1 MNNLLRF
8 SPANAK
14 IEALKQVPDL
24 SKYLQGGLK
33 VYSLD
38 TLAGHSCPFAEK
50 CLSKVIEKDGKRTL
64 VDGPKTEFR
73 CFSATQEVVFP
84 GVYNLR
90 KHNYDL
96 IRSCKT
102 DTEIIKLLVKSMPK
116 DLGIL
121 RFHVDGDWMNPKDFY
136 ASINFASLFPDKL
149 FYSYTK
155 SLPYW
160 VKYRSI
166 VEKIPNLVLTA
177 SWGGRRDD
185 LITSENL
192 RSAKVVFHPSE
203 TNLEIDHT
211 DEHAANPNT
220 RNQDFAL
227 LLHGVM
233 PKGSKASEAISRMK
247 KENIIFAYNRKPK
260 SKV

>member
-1 MNNLLRF
+1 MLKF

-14 IEALKQVPDL
+14 IEALKRVKEL
-24 SKYLQGGLK
+24 AKYLENDHK

-38 TLAGHSCPFAEK
+38 SLAGHSCPFAEK
-50 CLSKVIEKDGKRTL
+50 CLSKVIETNGKRTL

-84 GVYNLR
+84 SVYNLR

-96 IRSCKT
+96 IKACKK
-102 DTEIIKLLVKSMPK
+102 DSDIVRLLVESMPK
-116 DLGIL
+116 NLGIL
-121 RFHVDGDWMNPKDFY
+121 RFNVDGDFMNPKHFY
-136 ASINFASLFPDKL
+136 ASINFASLYPDRL
-149 FYSYTK
+149 FYAYTK

-166 VEKIPNLVLTA
+166 VDKIPNLVLTA

-185 LITSENL
+185 LITSEGF
-192 RSAKVVFHPSE
+192 RSAKVIFHPEES
-203 TNLEIDHT
+203 NGLEIDH
-211 DEHAANPNT
+211 DDSHAANPLT
-220 RNQDFAL
+220 KDKDFAL
-227 LLHGVM
+227 LLHGMM

-247 KENIIFAYNRKPK
+247 KENVTFAYNRKPK
-260 SKV
+260 SKE

>member
-1 MNNLLRF
+1 MLKF

-14 IEALKQVPDL
+14 IEALKQVQDL
-24 SKYLQGGLK
+24 SKYLENGLK

-50 CLSKVIEKDGKRTL
+50 CLSKVVETNGKRTL

-96 IRSCKT
+96 IRDCKT

-149 FYSYTK
+149 FYAYTK

-160 VKYRSI
+160 IKYRSI

-185 LITSENL
+185 LITIEGL
-192 RSAKVVFHPSE
+192 RSAKVIFSE
-203 TNLEIDHT
+203 DQATGPIDHT
-211 DEHAANPNT
+211 DEWAANPNT
-220 RNQDFAL
+220 RNIDFNL
-227 LLHGVM
+227 LLHGQQ
-233 PKGSKASEAISRMK
+233 PKNSEASKALQLLRKNNVKHSYSRK
-247 KENIIFAYNRKPK
+247 
-260 SKV
+260 